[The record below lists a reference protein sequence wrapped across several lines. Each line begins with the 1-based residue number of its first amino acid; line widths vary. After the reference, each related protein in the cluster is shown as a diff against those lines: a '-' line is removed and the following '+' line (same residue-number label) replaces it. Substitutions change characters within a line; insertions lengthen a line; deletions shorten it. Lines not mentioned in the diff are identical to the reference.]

1 MWRRYLV
8 LACLLPLPVLA
19 GSIKVCAEAWPP
31 MLYRDGDGKVA
42 GMAADWLAE
51 AADTQGLRLQYQF
64 LSLQTCR
71 NLAASGAVDVLAFT
85 PNTAK
90 LEDWVFT
97 QEPFVY
103 WVLNAFVPYRS
114 SHTRF
119 HKLSQ
124 FAGQRVGW
132 GQYYRYP
139 DRLAL
144 QQGWQ
149 RVMAF
154 DADAVFALLVRGK
167 VDVAFDDERFV
178 ASTLSLES
186 RQQLRV
192 LYPAA
197 ASMAQPVAVR
207 PGLAGFA
214 AALDKR
220 AVAWRRLGLLDRF
233 YREQYHSSLDD
244 IIAIA
249 R

>member
-1 MWRRYLV
+1 MLSRYLL
-8 LACLLPLPVLA
+8 LACLLPLPAVA

-31 MLYRDGDGKVA
+31 MLYRDSDGKVA
-42 GMAADWLAE
+42 GMAADWLAH

-64 LSLQTCR
+64 LSLPACR

-85 PNTAK
+85 PNTAR

-97 QEPFVY
+97 REPFVY
-103 WVLNAFVPYRS
+103 WVLNAFVPYHS
-114 SHTRF
+114 SHTSFR
-119 HKLSQ
+119 KLSQ

-139 DRLAL
+139 DKLAL
-144 QQGWQ
+144 QTDWQ

-154 DADAVFALLVRGK
+154 DADAVFTLLVRGK
-167 VDVAFDDERFV
+167 VDVVFDDERFV
-178 ASTLSLES
+178 ASTLPLES

-207 PGLAGFA
+207 PGLASFA
-214 AALDKR
+214 QALDKS
-220 AVAWRRLGLLDRF
+220 AVAWRRRGLLDHF

-244 IIAIA
+244 IIAAA